1 MLYPKDDNIK
11 LISNKAMRL
20 PRNRRTIIIGGLVFF
35 TLLMLLFKTNV
46 LRPACLFREDPGSMI
61 REEKFVTG
69 SDKKTYVY
77 HREMPLIFIGGVPRS
92 GTTLMRAMLDAHPE
106 VRCGQE
112 TRVIPR
118 ILQLRSHWMKSEK
131 ESMRLEEAGI
141 HKEVLNSAIA
151 QFCLEIIAKHG
162 DPAPRLCNKDP
173 LTLKMGSYVIELFP
187 NAKFIFMVRDGRGT
201 VHSIISRK
209 VTITGFDLT
218 NYRQCMQKWN
228 QAITT
233 MHDQCKEIG
242 KDRCLMVHY
251 EKLVLQPKKSMEE
264 ILEFLEI
271 PWNDSVL
278 HHEDFINKENGV
290 ALSKVERSSDQVI
303 KPINLEALTKWVGH
317 IPEDVVQD
325 MANLAP
331 MLSTLGYD
339 PYANPPNY
347 GSADEVVKE
356 NTNKV
361 KNNQKLWDHKVQQLL
376 KRDEENVEE
385 NDDNNQDDNANDV
398 NDRT

>member
-20 PRNRRTIIIGGLVFF
+20 PRNRRTIIIGGVVFF

-46 LRPACLFREDPGSMI
+46 LRPACLFREDPGTMI

-187 NAKFIFMVRDGRGT
+187 NV
-201 VHSIISRK
+201 S
-209 VTITGFDLT
+209 
-218 NYRQCMQKWN
+218 
-228 QAITT
+228 
-233 MHDQCKEIG
+233 
-242 KDRCLMVHY
+242 
-251 EKLVLQPKKSMEE
+251 
-264 ILEFLEI
+264 
-271 PWNDSVL
+271 
-278 HHEDFINKENGV
+278 
-290 ALSKVERSSDQVI
+290 
-303 KPINLEALTKWVGH
+303 
-317 IPEDVVQD
+317 
-325 MANLAP
+325 
-331 MLSTLGYD
+331 
-339 PYANPPNY
+339 
-347 GSADEVVKE
+347 
-356 NTNKV
+356 
-361 KNNQKLWDHKVQQLL
+361 
-376 KRDEENVEE
+376 
-385 NDDNNQDDNANDV
+385 
-398 NDRT
+398 